1 MENPKNLKNHK
12 NQKRPVCYDD
22 WDNSDLEDQDIMD
35 KEFFSESTLSII
47 GKESRDDSTN
57 ATSSEHEREITDN
70 LECLPTKPIYNV
82 FDSLTIELLSNKTQY
97 KKYILSKENPEKY
110 DEYMQFLRS
119 CKKYHKSI
127 MNLLEDL
134 LIQPDHE
141 IYDKELKYAFEV
153 FAKTCIKYLD
163 NNEEKKKYSFYGKDE
178 DTLFADMD
186 NDNPIISSE
195 PLYTKSL
202 WGKSIRKI

>member
-1 MENPKNLKNHK
+1 M
-12 NQKRPVCYDD
+12 
-22 WDNSDLEDQDIMD
+22 
-35 KEFFSESTLSII
+35 
-47 GKESRDDSTN
+47 
-57 ATSSEHEREITDN
+57 
-70 LECLPTKPIYNV
+70 
-82 FDSLTIELLSNKTQY
+82 SNKTQY

-110 DEYMQFLRS
+110 DEYIQFLKS
-119 CKKYHKSI
+119 CKKHQNSI
-127 MNLLEDL
+127 QRLLEDL
-134 LIQPDHE
+134 LIQPEHE
-141 IYDKELKYAFEV
+141 SYDKEIKYAFEV

-186 NDNPIISSE
+186 NDNPIISTA

>member
-1 MENPKNLKNHK
+1 MENPKIK
-12 NQKRPVCYDD
+12 KRPVCYDD
-22 WDNSDLEDQDIMD
+22 WDNSDLEDQDIME
-35 KEFFSESTLSII
+35 KEAMHDAEY
-47 GKESRDDSTN
+47 EQ
-57 ATSSEHEREITDN
+57 ERENIDN

-110 DEYMQFLRS
+110 DEYIQFLKS
-119 CKKYHKSI
+119 CKKHQNSI
-127 MNLLEDL
+127 QRLLEDL
-134 LIQPDHE
+134 LIQPEHE
-141 IYDKELKYAFEV
+141 SYDKEIKYAFEV

-186 NDNPIISSE
+186 NDNPIISSAPNSSGDRRSPTE
-195 PLYTKSL
+195 LVVGGVNAPLPLYTKSL